1 MNDCLCP
8 VFLEN
13 GEFHINKNIQLAE
26 PVKLYGPVSFLFSCS
41 HEELKKGN
49 QAKVSL
55 PGMFHVIQ
63 IYFSIIQNRSDDD
76 KNIFKLDYLQELT
89 DKYLEAFLW
98 MKEECKLDNL
108 VMVEKMF
115 ANQIFNNVTKYVY
128 GELAK
133 YFGTQIL
140 PGCTSGDEIKYF
152 LSLNNENITNRRVM

>member
-1 MNDCLCP
+1 
-8 VFLEN
+8 
-13 GEFHINKNIQLAE
+13 
-26 PVKLYGPVSFLFSCS
+26 
-41 HEELKKGN
+41 
-49 QAKVSL
+49 
-55 PGMFHVIQ
+55 MFHVIQ

-108 VMVEKMF
+108 VVVEKKF